1 MGWDLGLERHRQQF
15 GELLLMVKLQASP
28 FFPSCDSCFM
38 NRAVWKSQQQPI
50 KHVSLVSPFRCQQ
63 ASDIQCSCLLPTQ
76 KQLLLGMNFCSSELS
91 RHRLAAS
98 GIKISTVIGFT
109 VWRHVPEDRW
119 VVLFL
124 YRLCRSC
131 HHTLRSCVGDSFGS
145 AWDGRSWSG
154 HLGPWVESCVLGWKS
169 TRGSGILVL
178 SHGRLVC
185 LLTETAIASI
195 FWGHY
200 SFQFLC

>member
-145 AWDGRSWSG
+145 AWDGRSWS
-154 HLGPWVESCVLGWKS
+154 HPSKS
-169 TRGSGILVL
+169 LPLIYCKELRLHPVSVPAFWCGSK
-178 SHGRLVC
+178 SASEAVC
-185 LLTETAIASI
+185 CALT
-195 FWGHY
+195 W
-200 SFQFLC
+200 